1 MNLNDTAIAFSH
13 KSDFE
18 LKKAWVLFQTL
29 ANPQWVKLGK
39 WASELAF
46 ALHLPI
52 APAVRWTL
60 FQQFVG
66 GETIDAC
73 DTSIR
78 TLAER
83 GVGSIL
89 DYSIEAK
96 SREED
101 FEHTTEEILRVLD
114 RASGTPDIPFSV
126 FKTSGLGSH
135 DILVKASNW
144 GSLSDTEKDTCQRI
158 YHRLDRIC
166 AHAVA
171 VKTPIF
177 IDAEETWIQP
187 IIDHWALK
195 LMRKY
200 NQQQAW
206 VWNTAQLYRR
216 SCLREMGDVIAL
228 AEQEGWFVGLKLVR
242 GAYMEKENERA
253 LAHGVQSPIQPSKAC
268 TDNAFNAGVELCL
281 NHLSTVSFC
290 AGSHNEKSVLK
301 LVDAMKNRRLSPQD
315 PRIWFAQLLG
325 MSEHLSF
332 NLAHAGYNVAKYVPY
347 GPVKE
352 LMPYL
357 IRRAEENT
365 AVRGQTSR
373 ELQLLVQEMRRRQ
386 LL

>member
-13 KSDFE
+13 KSNFE

-39 WASELAF
+39 WASQLSF

-66 GETIDAC
+66 GEDINTCNTTLRI
-73 DTSIR
+73 
-78 TLAER
+78 LAER

-96 SREED
+96 SKEED
-101 FEHTTEEILRVLD
+101 FEHTTKELLRVLD
-114 RASGTPDIPFSV
+114 RAKDTIEIPFAV
-126 FKTSGLGSH
+126 FKVSGLGSH
-135 DILVKASNW
+135 EILVKASNW

-158 YHRLDRIC
+158 YERIDRIC

-171 VKTPIF
+171 VETPVF

-187 IIDHWALK
+187 IIDHWALEM
-195 LMRKY
+195 MRKY
-200 NQQQAW
+200 NQEQAW

-216 SCLREMGDVIAL
+216 SCLQEMGDVISL
-228 AEQEGWFVGLKLVR
+228 AEQEGWFVGFKLVR
-242 GAYMEKENERA
+242 GAYMEKENVRA
-253 LAHGVQSPIQPSKAC
+253 LEHGVQSPIHPSKRD
-268 TDNAFNAGVELCL
+268 TDQAFDAGVELCL
-281 NHLSTVSFC
+281 NHLACVSFC
-290 AGSHNEKSVLK
+290 SGSHNENSVLK
-301 LVDAMKNRRLSPQD
+301 LVEAMKNKQLDPQD
-315 PRIWFAQLLG
+315 KRIWFAQLLG
-325 MSEHLSF
+325 MSDHLSF

-365 AVRGQTSR
+365 SVQGQTGR
-373 ELQLLVQEMRRRQ
+373 ELQLLAQEMRRRH
-386 LL
+386 LI